1 MQIAI
6 YILSGIGCLLTASIL
21 IPQIVKVI
29 KTNSAKDISTIMITI
44 NISSCI
50 FWIVAT
56 SMQIATGF
64 NELQPALIVV
74 NSISLTCAV
83 ILLTL
88 KLLHN
93 KKGKQ
98 K

>member
-6 YILSGIGCLLTASIL
+6 YILSGVGCLLTASIL

-29 KTNSAKDISTIMITI
+29 RTNSAKDISTIMITI
-44 NISSCI
+44 NISSCV

-56 SMQIATGF
+56 SMQISTGF

-74 NSISLTCAV
+74 NSISLTCAI
-83 ILLTL
+83 ILLIL
-88 KLLHN
+88 KIIHT
-93 KKGKQ
+93 KKDK
-98 K
+98 

>member
-50 FWIVAT
+50 F
-56 SMQIATGF
+56 
-64 NELQPALIVV
+64 
-74 NSISLTCAV
+74 
-83 ILLTL
+83 
-88 KLLHN
+88 
-93 KKGKQ
+93 
-98 K
+98 